1 MNQEN
6 HITELAGC
14 LIFREGKLFLLY
26 REDESHWEVPGGK
39 VEKSE
44 SPTQAAVR
52 ETKEEAG
59 VEVEL
64 KKPFYS
70 GEFQKDGEM
79 FLWHGY
85 IAEVKQGEPC
95 TSEDRFTDSD
105 WFGAEELDEE
115 DIAQNLEMV
124 EPALRK
130 VLD

>member
-6 HITELAGC
+6 PLTELAGC
-14 LIFREGKLFLLY
+14 LIIQKGKLFLLH
-26 REDESHWEVPGGK
+26 REDEGWWEVPGGK
-39 VEKSE
+39 VNKDE

-52 ETKEEAG
+52 ETREETG

-85 IAEVKQGEPC
+85 IAEVKEGEPE
-95 TSEDRFTDSD
+95 SKEDIFTDSG
-105 WFGAEELDEE
+105 WFTAEDLDEA
-115 DIAQNLEMV
+115 DTAPNLEMV

-130 VLD
+130 VLE